1 MEVNDL
7 QQLNVSLTIP
17 VPDDMILIQKV
28 EFEQLKKNELKGVYW
43 NMKDLEQKTTRK
55 SEWIKENILYPS
67 RFRKILDAENGGFVF
82 YPKVKGQT
90 WVFQASKMAEFLD
103 KHFSKIF
110 G

>member
-28 EFEQLKKNELKGVYW
+28 EFEQLKENELKGVYW

>member
-1 MEVNDL
+1 M
-7 QQLNVSLTIP
+7 QKLNVTLSIQI
-17 VPDDMILIQKV
+17 PDDMVLIKKV
-28 EFEQLKKNELKGVYW
+28 EYEEMKDNELKGVYW

-90 WVFQASKMAEFLD
+90 WVFQASKMTKFLD
-103 KHFSKIF
+103 VNFTAIF
-110 G
+110 TK